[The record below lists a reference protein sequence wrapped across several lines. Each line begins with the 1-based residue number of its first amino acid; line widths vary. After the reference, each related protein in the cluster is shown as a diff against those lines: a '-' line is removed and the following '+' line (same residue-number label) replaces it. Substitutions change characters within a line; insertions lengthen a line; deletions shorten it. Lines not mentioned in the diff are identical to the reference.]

1 MKKIIFTF
9 FVIILTC
16 INSNSQDISIL
27 KLLNTQNGLS
37 NGRITSIVQ
46 DSIGFVWLGTK
57 NGLNRYDG
65 SSVKTYNNR
74 NSNLNSND
82 ISVLKI
88 DTKNRFWIGTIG
100 KGVVIYNAKK
110 DKFTSFN
117 LNTNVNT
124 IFEDSN
130 KQIWIGTSKGLMWY
144 DEVNFKFN
152 LTKKIKNLNVSA
164 ILELDSSNFLI
175 GTNGK
180 GLYVFNRK
188 TLELEPFIKDNVLKH
203 TFINVLHKYN
213 SNDVL
218 IGTNGSGL
226 LKYSTRK
233 NSLVPFL
240 KDKINASIIR
250 SIYSDEDDNLWIGT
264 DGLGVY
270 KLNVE
275 VDNGKSKIEHFYKDN
290 NLQFRLVN
298 NTVNSIYQDNQKN
311 IWIGTAWKGANI
323 IQKHPENSDFFF
335 SDFSGVR
342 SAPVLSIFKDKK
354 NIWVGTD
361 GEGLNTIEFKEKISV
376 NNYLRNDYIQKIK
389 KSKNGNYWIGTFSNG
404 LLLFNPK
411 KGVVNKYQRSSKLRN
426 SLPYND
432 VRDIYETENG
442 DLWIATWGGG
452 LSYLNTMT
460 NSFSTYKYSVNSNSI
475 SSDDVLAI
483 EIDQKNLWIATWGG
497 GLNFFNVN
505 KKEFEVYN
513 LEKQLG
519 NSGSNYIFSL
529 KKDNQENLW
538 LGTKKGLVKFD
549 IKKKKFEKITIGF
562 SDNSNTVVT
571 VLISNK
577 KIWLSTKEG
586 IYSYNPD
593 TRNITSFKD
602 FKGEYHINSAFKD
615 EEEVLY
621 FGGNEGFIRF
631 SPEKVNYSLDIPK
644 IVFTDFKLFNKSVKI
659 DSEGI
664 LNKHI
669 PFEKTIT
676 LNHNQNVFTFNFSTL
691 VFPFATG
698 TQFSVMMKG
707 FEKDWRFIGSEQSAT
722 YTNLSPGS
730 YNFFVKT
737 KTVDTNWSKPIG
749 IKLIITP
756 PFWLTWWAYVI
767 YFVLTILG
775 FLLIRKYTI
784 NWANINNRLE
794 VERHKREE
802 QDKLH
807 QIKQRFFANI
817 SHEIRTPLT
826 LIMSSLNVLQ
836 REDTNSVE
844 KKSIAVVKNNTRR
857 LLNLVNELLNF
868 RKLETGNLDLTVQKT
883 DIISFTKEI
892 FLAFSQEALIND
904 IKYEFIS
911 KEKSLEL
918 WIDRVQ
924 LEKAI
929 FNVLSNAFKFTENG
943 GIISVNIK
951 NNESNI
957 RILISDSGTGI
968 SKDKLPHIFERF
980 YHSKYRDSQRGFGI
994 GLSIVKDIIE
1004 LHKGKVTVKS
1014 KVGEGSIFSLL
1025 LPLGKNHFSNNQIK
1039 EGVIEEEHLDNYKK
1053 GNVNINFKEFKGK
1066 TILLVED
1073 NKHLRMYIKDLLYEN
1088 YLIVEAENGE
1098 EGLEKALKNIPDL
1111 IISDVMMPK
1120 MDGFSLCYKVKTD
1133 VRISHIPI
1141 ILLTARSFSIDKIEG
1156 LKNGADDYLIK
1167 PFNEEVL
1174 KARIYNIL
1182 RNRQL
1187 IHERFSKDTILTPKD
1202 LVLSSPDEK
1211 LLNKLVELLE
1221 QNIENSEFSVEELS
1235 LEIGMSHSSLYKK
1248 IKALTGMTIVSFIRD
1263 FRLQRAA
1270 QLLKNN
1276 NISII
1281 DVCFMVGYTDR
1292 KHFSQEFKKKFK
1304 VAPSIYIKENQ

>member
-1 MKKIIFTF
+1 MEKKIILTLL
-9 FVIILTC
+9 ILLTC
-16 INSNSQDISIL
+16 FYSNSQDVSLL
-27 KLLNTQNGLS
+27 KVLNTQNGLS
-37 NGRITSIVQ
+37 NGRVTSIAQ
-46 DSIGFVWLGTK
+46 DSIGFIWLGTK

-65 SSVKTYNNR
+65 SSVKIYNNS
-74 NSNLNSND
+74 NSNLKSND
-82 ISVLKI
+82 ISAIKL
-88 DTKNRFWIGTIG
+88 DSKNRLWIGTIG
-100 KGVVIYNAKK
+100 KGIVLYNAQK
-110 DKFTSFN
+110 DKFIS
-117 LNTNVNT
+117 LNINVN
-124 IFEDSN
+124 INKIYEDSSN
-130 KQIWIGTSKGLMWY
+130 KIWIGTNKGLMIY
-144 DEVNFKFN
+144 NEVDKSFNPVRKFQ
-152 LTKKIKNLNVSA
+152 KLNISA
-164 ILELDSSNFLI
+164 IIEIDIYSFLI

-180 GLYVFNRK
+180 GLYLFNSQTQ
-188 TLELEPFIKDNVLKH
+188 TLVPYLKENLLNP

-213 SNDVL
+213 SGEIL
-218 IGTNGSGL
+218 IGTNGNGILSFS
-226 LKYSTRK
+226 KEK
-233 NSLVPFL
+233 NTLTNFL
-240 KDKINASIIR
+240 KDKIKASIIR
-250 SIYSDEDDNLWIGT
+250 SIYTDEDNNLWIGT
-264 DGLGVY
+264 DGKGVY
-270 KLNVE
+270 KVLEKNNKQKVE
-275 VDNGKSKIEHFYKDN
+275 IEHYYKDN
-290 NLQFRLVN
+290 NLQLKLVN
-298 NTVNSIYQDNQKN
+298 NTVNSIYEDNQKN
-311 IWIGTAWKGANI
+311 IWIATAWKGVNI
-323 IQKHPENSDFFF
+323 IQKRQDNSDFFF
-335 SDFSGVR
+335 SDFFGIKPS
-342 SAPVLSIFKDKK
+342 PVLSIFKDKK
-354 NIWVGTD
+354 DILVGTD
-361 GEGLNTIEFKEKISV
+361 GEGLTEIEFSQKIST
-376 NNYLRNDYIQKIK
+376 NKYLENDYIQKIK
-389 KSKNGNYWIGTFSNG
+389 KTKNGNYWVGTFSNG
-404 LLLFNPK
+404 LFYLNNN
-411 KGVVNKYQRSSKLRN
+411 KGIIKKYQRSSNIRN

-432 VRDIYETENG
+432 VRDIDITGSG

-452 LSYLNTMT
+452 LSYLNTQTESFT
-460 NSFSTYKYSVNSNSI
+460 NFNYNSTNNSI
-475 SSDDVLAI
+475 SSDNVLAI
-483 EIDQKNLWIATWGG
+483 ERDNGNLWIATWGG
-497 GLNFFNVN
+497 GLNFFNVSS
-505 KKEFEVYN
+505 KEFIDYN
-513 LEKQLG
+513 LEDQLG
-519 NSGSNYIFSL
+519 NSGSNYIYSL
-529 KKDNQENLW
+529 KKDKKENLW

-549 IKKKKFEKITIGF
+549 IKKNKFEKITIGF
-562 SDNSNTVVT
+562 SDNSNTVVA
-571 VLISNK
+571 VLISNE

-586 IYSYNPD
+586 IYSYNPT

-602 FKGEYHINSAFKD
+602 FKGEYHINSAYKD
-615 EEEVLY
+615 EEDMLY

-631 SPEKVNYSLDIPK
+631 SPEKVNSSVDIPK
-644 IVFTDFKLFNKSVKI
+644 IVFTDFKLFNKSI
-659 DSEGI
+659 NSNTEGI

-698 TQFSVMMKG
+698 TQFSIMMKG

-749 IKLIITP
+749 IKLIIKP

-767 YFVLTILG
+767 YFFFLVLAV
-775 FLLIRKYTI
+775 LLVRKYTI
-784 NWANINNRLE
+784 NWININNKLE
-794 VERHKREE
+794 FEKHKRED

-883 DIISFTKEI
+883 DIVSFTKEI
-892 FLAFSQEALIND
+892 FLAFSQEALINNL
-904 IKYEFIS
+904 KYKFVG
-911 KEKSLEL
+911 KEKPIQL
-918 WIDRVQ
+918 WIDRIQ

-929 FNVLSNAFKFTENG
+929 FNVLSNAFKFTQNG
-943 GIISVNIK
+943 GKISVSIEK
-951 NNESNI
+951 NESNI
-957 RILISDSGTGI
+957 QILISDNGTGI

-980 YHSKYRDSQRGFGI
+980 YHSKYRGSQKGFGI

-1004 LHKGKVTVKS
+1004 LHKGKITVTS

-1025 LPLGKNHFSNNQIK
+1025 LPLGKDHFSGNQIK
-1039 EGVIEEEHLDNYKK
+1039 EDIIEEEHIENYKK
-1053 GNVNINFKEFKGK
+1053 GKVNINFKEFKGK
-1066 TILLVED
+1066 VILLVED
-1073 NKHLRMYIKDLLYEN
+1073 NKHLREYLRDLLYEN
-1088 YLIVEAENGE
+1088 YLIIEAENGE
-1098 EGLEKALKNIPDL
+1098 EGLQKALHNTPDL

-1120 MDGFSLCYKVKTD
+1120 LDGFSLCYKVKTD

-1174 KARIYNIL
+1174 KARIYNLL

-1202 LVLSSPDEK
+1202 LVLSSPDESFLK
-1211 LLNKLVELLE
+1211 KLVELLE
-1221 QNIENSEFSVEELS
+1221 NNIENSNFNVEELS

-1248 IKALTGMTIVSFIRD
+1248 IKALTGMTIVGFIRD

-1270 QLLKNN
+1270 QLLINN
-1276 NISII
+1276 NLSII

-1304 VAPSIYIKENQ
+1304 VSPSVYIKENQ